1 MKQFSFEKTLSKC
14 SSVLTWVRPTGRTYF
29 FWELLVAS
37 FTTFALIEENFILK
51 YSLPF
56 LFLLDPKL
64 PKISSRIILG
74 LFSFLAIPLGSALII
89 FVLPVW
95 GLLRSTPTVGVFVA
109 FGGVVVSSFSPYLV
123 GLLPNF
129 LLPIN
134 AQSIIHMLIPNVL
147 PLILIMRRGS
157 ILSGQKFIL
166 ILLSLSLIE
175 TMAVSGG
182 WLAVDVFINEFFRI
196 LFVGIPIVI
205 FTLWSKIET
214 KDDTKVSIFFKPN
227 LFVALF
233 FIGFLFAFLIV
244 TPKPITKVV
253 FDESHGDWETT
264 VKTFSPSDFGRKH
277 TYTYGL
283 FSDYAKKTVG
293 EMGRHFEG
301 VPNFDNNTVFVIKMP
316 SKSFEKPFKKSIVDW
331 VFNGGRLLVIADHT
345 DLYDSA
351 QILNGFFQGWTS
363 IKIGS
368 NAVFDKYGFPNEV
381 RVKRFQALLG
391 KINSDNSLLGYQT
404 GSAFKGFPLN
414 SVVLSS
420 YGLSFAEPGDYSRP
434 NRFGP
439 LVPKLSLPYVNHA
452 SSIGI
457 QYGHGGVVVIAD
469 STQWS
474 NFSIFKKS
482 YKDFFKN
489 LLGAMEVTNAIGLRF
504 YSLIFLTLLLLVI
517 LWTPK
522 SIIVLTGS
530 FVLGCIFGFNC
541 LITKSIYKPIATDLK
556 NNIGVIS
563 GPAAHLKILPQL
575 IPIGERAYP
584 RIISSLNKYGFD
596 PMAFNRGVVPQN
608 FLEKKNWL
616 FLEPGFNQLPKP
628 SDLRSFLKNNGK
640 AAFFFG
646 PEQAKNK
653 NIISWI
659 NQIGLTLQQRKGL
672 GFIEDT
678 TPGLFNRNGS
688 KIIKV
693 VRAATSSPPSSMLV
707 SVSGNTLAQVYQ
719 IKTKVREFPK
729 INGRLIIGFAADQ
742 FSDAVT
748 GNVWEGIDPSIIG
761 EIREKQFSSYF
772 LDQQTDLQPMHYN
785 SIYTE
790 ETTPQLNI
798 FTVVENGKAILSG
811 NINSHQTTQ
820 PSDSLGLFPDRY
832 LASIQQLAYK
842 FIDLYCPAKTKIVRC
857 KKHLIGYDM
866 TEWIVGYEQDVSTTK
881 INNIELIHDR
891 NFSGIGANY
900 NIIFSR

>member
-1 MKQFSFEKTLSKC
+1 M
-14 SSVLTWVRPTGRTYF
+14 
-29 FWELLVAS
+29 
-37 FTTFALIEENFILK
+37 
-51 YSLPF
+51 
-56 LFLLDPKL
+56 D
-64 PKISSRIILG
+64 
-74 LFSFLAIPLGSALII
+74 
-89 FVLPVW
+89 
-95 GLLRSTPTVGVFVA
+95 
-109 FGGVVVSSFSPYLV
+109 
-123 GLLPNF
+123 
-129 LLPIN
+129 
-134 AQSIIHMLIPNVL
+134 
-147 PLILIMRRGS
+147 
-157 ILSGQKFIL
+157 
-166 ILLSLSLIE
+166 
-175 TMAVSGG
+175 
-182 WLAVDVFINEFFRI
+182 
-196 LFVGIPIVI
+196 
-205 FTLWSKIET
+205 
-214 KDDTKVSIFFKPN
+214 
-227 LFVALF
+227 
-233 FIGFLFAFLIV
+233 
-244 TPKPITKVV
+244 
-253 FDESHGDWETT
+253 
-264 VKTFSPSDFGRKH
+264 
-277 TYTYGL
+277 
-283 FSDYAKKTVG
+283 
-293 EMGRHFEG
+293 RHFEE

-404 GSAFKGFPLN
+404 GSAFKYFPPN

-457 QYGHGGVVVIAD
+457 QYGRGGVVVIAD

-482 YKDFFKN
+482 YKDLFKN

-541 LITKSIYKPIATDLK
+541 LITKSIYKPIATDLE

-596 PMAFNRGVVPQN
+596 PMAFNSGVVPQN

-616 FLEPGFNQLPKP
+616 FLEPGFKQLPKP

-672 GFIEDT
+672 GFTEDT

-688 KIIKV
+688 KIIKD

-772 LDQQTDLQPMHYN
+772 LDQQTDLQPINYN

-790 ETTPQLNI
+790 ETTPRLNR

-811 NINSHQTTQ
+811 NIDSQQTNQ
-820 PSDSLGLFPDRY
+820 PPDSLGLFPDRY
-832 LASIQQLAYK
+832 LVSIQNLAFK
-842 FIDLYCPAKTKIVRC
+842 FIDQYCHGKTKIVRC

-866 TEWIVGYEQDVSTTK
+866 TEWIVGYEQDALTK
-881 INNIELIHDR
+881 KIKNIELIHDR

-900 NIIFSR
+900 NIIFSK